1 MEGLGEQSS
10 SVDKNLQHLSF
21 VVKEV
26 CICHKLSSERSQKI
40 NFFKNHKKLSESN
53 ILWNDDV
60 WYKEMLYGG
69 RVVMR
74 DNSCREV
81 VGSNTVAVYWMVMT
95 FFHIDLL
102 KKRYFLFEKTKNK
115 RKEAGFKKKK

>member
-1 MEGLGEQSS
+1 M
-10 SVDKNLQHLSF
+10 
-21 VVKEV
+21 
-26 CICHKLSSERSQKI
+26 
-40 NFFKNHKKLSESN
+40 
-53 ILWNDDV
+53 WNDDV

-115 RKEAGFKKKK
+115 RKEAGLKKEMIQNNCT